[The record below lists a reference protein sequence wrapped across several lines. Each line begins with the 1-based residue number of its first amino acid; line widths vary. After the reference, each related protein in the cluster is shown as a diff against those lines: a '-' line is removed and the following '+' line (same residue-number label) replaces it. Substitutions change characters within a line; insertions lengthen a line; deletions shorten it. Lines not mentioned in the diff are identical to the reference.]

1 MIVVEVHRPVMV
13 MVYHRYWYRTKHWYW
28 NLSYDRLINW
38 YRL

>member
-13 MVYHRYWYRTKHWYW
+13 MVYHGYWYRTKHWYW